1 MAFTI
6 PDLTPDS
13 RPWRVNWFGG
23 LVYQNNGHR
32 RTQPVYR
39 VLISPVPGDPAQAP
53 IDADASD
60 QREAWLSLGTLPMVC
75 IGDIWQNGEK
85 LVQPDYQQ
93 ESFDVQILP
102 ASADV
107 VKAGLAIEDQFLLP
121 LNEHP
126 WHRGATQSYCISIQM
141 KDGKRL
147 IVPCMEIIR
156 FYFGSSSS
164 LLHKLFTAPLN
175 ESSLFSEKTFD
186 EATGHLHLKL
196 ASKISKVSAVDIGR
210 IALCKEAKRSASGI
224 YASCLNNEG
233 GRQQPAYPYTRIPFI
248 GCTTL
253 KASGKWLSFAGKEN
267 STFVVY
273 RLQSCSHAFPF
284 NSLTYEVDALTAHS
298 NKMKQNNANEGNKG
312 NVMAGSGGSEKGT
325 LSNTDPSAKLGGKT
339 RKVFGNAQ
347 FPDLLKKRVWLEKID
362 TTNPSGVFMKH
373 ADNTIEQ
380 VAFGEAMHDGEGRTT
395 DLVNGGDERGYELDK
410 FKLPGFVKLAI
421 KITMDRLINIGFKEP
436 VFARVL
442 IAPGNTGPIFPLPR
456 LVNEDGVIDPVT
468 SCSNAGEAIRQR
480 QACFLRLEYE
490 SGDLLQFAVA
500 IEAQKI
506 SQPPVLEI
514 LRKVDLM
521 EVVRALV

>member
-6 PDLTPDS
+6 PDLTPDF
-13 RPWRVNWFGG
+13 RPWRVNWFGE
-23 LVYQNNGHR
+23 LVYPNDGRR
-32 RTQPVYR
+32 RTQPVYK
-39 VLISPVPGDPAQAP
+39 VLISPVLGDPIQTP
-53 IDADASD
+53 IDVDVSD
-60 QREAWLSLGTLPMVC
+60 QREVWLSLGTLPMVC
-75 IGDIWQNGEK
+75 IGDIWQNGES

-121 LNEHP
+121 LSEHP

-164 LLHKLFTAPLN
+164 LLHKLFTVPLDEN
-175 ESSLFSEKTFD
+175 ALYSEKTFD

-196 ASKISKVSAVDIGR
+196 ASKISKVSAEHIGR

-224 YASCLNNEG
+224 YASCLDKVG
-233 GRQQPAYPYTRIPFI
+233 GNKPVYPYTRWPFV
-248 GCTTL
+248 GSATL
-253 KASGKWLSFAGKEN
+253 KASGKWLSFAGKED

-284 NSLTYEVDALTAHS
+284 KSLTYEVDGLTAHRD
-298 NKMKQNNANEGNKG
+298 KMKQSNANEGDKG
-312 NVMAGSGGSEKGT
+312 NVMAGSNEGEKGA
-325 LSNTDPSAKLGGKT
+325 LSNTDPSTKLGSKT
-339 RKVFGNAQ
+339 RKVFGKTQ

-362 TTNPSGVFMKH
+362 TTNSSGVFMKH

-380 VAFGEAMHDGEGRTT
+380 VSFGEAMHDGEGRGT
-395 DLVNGGDERGYELDK
+395 DIVRAGEERGYEPDK
-410 FKLPGFVKLAI
+410 FKLPSFVKLAI
-421 KITMDRLINIGFKEP
+421 KIATDRLTNAGFKVP
-436 VFARVL
+436 VFARIM
-442 IAPGNTGPIFPLPR
+442 IAPGNTEPVFPLPR
-456 LVNEDGVIDPVT
+456 LVDEDGVIDPVT
-468 SCSNAGEAIRQR
+468 SCSNAGEEIRQR
-480 QACFLRLEYE
+480 RACFLRIEYE
-490 SGDLLQFAVA
+490 SGDLVTFAVA

-506 SQPPVLEI
+506 SQPPVMEI
-514 LRKVDLM
+514 VRKVDMM
-521 EVVRALV
+521 EMVKALV

>member
-13 RPWRVNWFGG
+13 RPWRVNWFGE
-23 LVYQNNGHR
+23 LVYQNNGR
-32 RTQPVYR
+32 RQTVPTYR
-39 VLISPVPGDPAQAP
+39 VLISPVLSDPIQTQ
-53 IDADASD
+53 IDADVSD
-60 QREAWLSLGTLPMVC
+60 QREAWLPLGTLPMVC
-75 IGDIWQNGEK
+75 IGDIWQNGER
-85 LVQPDYQQ
+85 LTQPDYQQ

-147 IVPCMEIIR
+147 IIPCMEIIR
-156 FYFGSSSS
+156 FYFGSSSN
-164 LLHKLFTAPLN
+164 LLHKLFAAPLD
-175 ESSLFSEKTFD
+175 ECSLFSEKTFD

-196 ASKISKVSAVDIGR
+196 ASNISKVSAEDIGR

-224 YASCLNNEG
+224 YTSCLNNEG
-233 GRQQPAYPYTRIPFI
+233 GRQPAYPYTRFPFV
-248 GCTTL
+248 GYTTL

-298 NKMKQNNANEGNKG
+298 NKMKQNNANAGTQG

-325 LSNTDPSAKLGGKT
+325 LSNTDPSAKLVSRT
-339 RKVFGNAQ
+339 RKVFGNTQ
-347 FPDLLKKRVWLEKID
+347 FPDLLKKHVWLEKID
-362 TTNPSGVFMKH
+362 TTNPSGTFMKH

-380 VAFGEAMHDGEGRTT
+380 VSFGEAMHDGEGRGT
-395 DLVNGGDERGYELDK
+395 DIVRTGEERGYEPDK

-421 KITMDRLINIGFKEP
+421 KMALDRRTNAEFKVP
-436 VFARVL
+436 VFARIM
-442 IAPGNTGPIFPLPR
+442 IAPGNTEPVFPLPR
-456 LVNEDGVIDPVT
+456 LVDEDGVIDPVT
-468 SCSNAGEAIRQR
+468 SCSNAGEEIRQR
-480 QACFLRLEYE
+480 QACFLRIEYE
-490 SGDLLQFAVA
+490 AGDLVRFAVA

-506 SQPPVLEI
+506 SQLPVMVI
-514 LRKVDLM
+514 VRSVDM
-521 EVVRALV
+521 AEVVKALV

>member
-6 PDLTPDS
+6 QDLTPDS
-13 RPWRVNWFGG
+13 RPWRVNWFGE
-23 LVYQNNGHR
+23 LVYLNDGRR

-39 VLISPVPGDPAQAP
+39 VLISPVLGDLSQTP
-53 IDADASD
+53 IEVDVSD
-60 QREAWLSLGTLPMVC
+60 QREAWLPIGTLPMVC
-75 IGDIWQNGEK
+75 IGDIWQNGER
-85 LVQPDYQQ
+85 LSQPDYQQ
-93 ESFDVQILP
+93 ESFDVQIMP

-141 KDGKRL
+141 KDGRRL

-164 LLHKLFTAPLN
+164 LLHKLFTVPLD

-186 EATGHLHLKL
+186 ETTGHLHLKL
-196 ASKISKVSAVDIGR
+196 ASKISKGSAENIGR
-210 IALCKEAKRSASGI
+210 IALCKEAKRSAAGI
-224 YASCLNNEG
+224 YTSCLDKAG
-233 GRQQPAYPYTRIPFI
+233 GTAYPYTRLPFV
-248 GCTTL
+248 GLTTL

-284 NSLTYEVDALTAHS
+284 KSLTYEVDSLTAHS
-298 NKMKQNNANEGNKG
+298 DKMKQDNANKGNKG
-312 NVMAGSGGSEKGT
+312 NVMAGSGGGEKGA
-325 LSNTDPSAKLGGKT
+325 LSNTDPSTKLGSKT
-339 RKVFGNAQ
+339 RKVFGKAQ

-380 VAFGEAMHDGEGRTT
+380 VAFGEAVHDGEGRGT
-395 DLVNGGDERGYELDK
+395 DIVRAGEERGYEPDK
-410 FKLPGFVKLAI
+410 FKLPSFVKLAI
-421 KITMDRLINIGFKEP
+421 KIATDRLTKAGIKFP
-436 VFARVL
+436 VFARVM
-442 IAPGNTGPIFPLPR
+442 IAPGNTEPVFPLPR
-456 LVNEDGVIDPVT
+456 LVDEDGVIDSIT
-468 SCSNAGEAIRQR
+468 SCSNAGEEIRQR
-480 QACFLRLEYE
+480 QACFLRVEHE
-490 SGDLLQFAVA
+490 SGELVTFAVA

-506 SQPPVLEI
+506 SQPPVMQI
-514 LRKVDLM
+514 VRKVDLM
-521 EVVRALV
+521 EVVKALCKQ